1 MYNNNNNNN
10 NTNTQIIRRNNS
22 EGDDYVQFK
31 SQQTI
36 QREQSQQQQQ
46 QQQHPQLDELI
57 GYKLYFPP
65 KTNKIIE
72 NGDEKLNQE
81 AILEKR
87 HQFIQLSLP
96 LFRDVCNETLY
107 APDENNTIPL
117 DYQLLK
123 NQIYRVEDQFEI
135 RLRDDSEMVINCLG
149 VVIYQVLYEN
159 VSESQRPKKKINI
172 RIFHFEPLLQ
182 LKKLKANLIDKF
194 VSLKGT
200 VIRVGNVK
208 PLVTQMQFICN
219 KCSTRTPT
227 QYFTEGKVT
236 FPSNCLNHGCRG
248 KIFEPDRS
256 TAVTI
261 DWQKIRIQEDADQKE
276 SSGIPKAFECEI
288 TDEMVETIVPGDI
301 VTISGVV
308 KVLRAEE
315 TGFQN
320 QNKPVFLIY
329 IDVNS
334 IDSPKRTS
342 GNGGKIETTSFSL
355 KDMYGIK
362 EIAEHPNIFKL
373 ISNSICPTIYGHEL
387 VKAGLTLALFG
398 GSPNRSSNGSDKNKL
413 SIRSDPH
420 VLIVGDP
427 GLGKSQMLTSIY
439 HLSPRGVYVCGGY
452 SSTTGLTV
460 TLLREKGSG
469 DFAIEAGALV
479 LADQG
484 CCCID
489 EFDKMTDEHPALLEA
504 MEQQSVSIA
513 KAGIVCNLPARTSVV
528 AAANPVGGH
537 YNRAKTVS
545 ENIKMSAPLLSR
557 FDLIFI
563 LMDKPNTEKDHIISH
578 NILNLHS
585 NGSGVK
591 KRKPQQSSSSSSAT
605 TNSSQYTHEEDH
617 DKSLPLKQ
625 KLLITHGQEINLIP
639 TVILRKYISYAK
651 KYVSPRLSEEAI
663 KVIQKFYLEL
673 RSKSTG
679 SDSMP
684 VTTRQLESLIRL
696 AEARAKLELRETVT
710 EQDAID
716 IVEIMRD
723 SLLDTFEDE
732 HGNIDFRRATGMSK
746 SGLSKKYISIFNKEA
761 SKTGTST
768 FSKQELLQIVKEYKL
783 PFENFNDV
791 LEGLNNQGM
800 ILKSGNNKYTIT
812 R

>member
-1 MYNNNNNNN
+1 MNNNNNI
-10 NTNTQIIRRNNS
+10 TSTQIIQRNNS
-22 EGDDYVQFK
+22 ENDDTYVQFK
-31 SQQTI
+31 SQQKL
-36 QREQSQQQQQ
+36 QREQSQQQ
-46 QQQHPQLDELI
+46 PQPPQFSDLI

-65 KTNKIIE
+65 KTNKVIE
-72 NGDEKLNQE
+72 NGDEKLNQD

-96 LFRDVCNETLY
+96 LFREVCNESIY

-117 DYQLLK
+117 DYQLLRS
-123 NQIYRVEDQFEI
+123 QIYRAEDQFEI

-149 VVIYQVLYEN
+149 VVLYQVLYEN
-159 VSESQRPKKKINI
+159 VSESQRPKRKINI

-182 LKKLKANLIDKF
+182 LRKLKANLIDKF

-208 PLVTQMQFICN
+208 PLVTQMQFICV

-236 FPSNCLNHGCRG
+236 FPSNCLGNGCKG

-261 DWQKIRIQEDADQKE
+261 DWQKIRIQEDVDQKE

-308 KVLRAEE
+308 KVLRADD

-334 IDSPKRTS
+334 IDSSKRTS
-342 GNGGKIETTSFSL
+342 GTGGKIEITSFSL

-398 GSPNRSSNGSDKNKL
+398 GNPNRSNGADRNKL
-413 SIRSDPH
+413 SVRSDPH

-545 ENIKMSAPLLSR
+545 ENIKMSSPLLSR

-585 NGSGVK
+585 NGPGSNK
-591 KRKPQQSSSSSSAT
+591 KRKPQQQKQSLS
-605 TNSSQYTHEEDH
+605 SSQYTHEEDL
-617 DKSLPLKQ
+617 DKSLPLKE

-639 TVILRKYISYAK
+639 TIILRKYISYAK

-673 RSKSTG
+673 RSKSTN

-746 SGLSKKYISIFNKEA
+746 SGLAKKYISVFNKEA

-791 LEGLNNQGM
+791 LDGLNNQGM
-800 ILKSGNNKYTIT
+800 ILKSGNNKLTIT

>member
-1 MYNNNNNNN
+1 MYNNNNNNNNN
-10 NTNTQIIRRNNS
+10 NTNTQIIQRNNS
-22 EGDDYVQFK
+22 DEDNYVQFK
-31 SQQTI
+31 S
-36 QREQSQQQQQ
+36 REQSQQQQQ
-46 QQQHPQLDELI
+46 QQQQRHPQLDDLI

-65 KTNKIIE
+65 KTNKVIE

-87 HQFIQLSLP
+87 YQFIQLSLP

-117 DYQLLK
+117 DYQLLRS
-123 NQIYRVEDQFEI
+123 QIYRPEDQFEI

-208 PLVTQMQFICN
+208 PLITQMQFTCV

-236 FPSNCLNHGCRG
+236 FPSTCLNHGCKG

-276 SSGIPKAFECEI
+276 STGIPKAFECEI

-301 VTISGVV
+301 VTISGIV

-315 TGFQN
+315 TGYQH

-334 IDSPKRTS
+334 IDSPKRTTGTS
-342 GNGGKIETTSFSL
+342 GKIETTSFTL

-398 GSPNRSSNGSDKNKL
+398 GNPNRSNSSDKNKL

-513 KAGIVCNLPARTSVV
+513 KAGIVCNLPARTSVI

-563 LMDKPNTEKDHIISH
+563 LMDKPNTEKDHIISN

-585 NGSGVK
+585 NGSSIK
-591 KRKPQQSSSSSSAT
+591 KRKPQSSS
-605 TNSSQYTHEEDH
+605 TNSSQYGNEEDL

-625 KLLITHGQEINLIP
+625 KLLITQGQEINLIP

-663 KVIQKFYLEL
+663 KVIQNFYLEL
-673 RSKSTG
+673 RSKSTS

-746 SGLSKKYISIFNKEA
+746 SGLSKKYISVFNKEA

-800 ILKSGNNKYTIT
+800 ILKSGNNKFTIT